1 MRAAALNAM
10 LHAQMGRRGTN
21 MLRPHRIGIGRAP
34 ARGRGTRVRVHC
46 VPVRLRE
53 LERLIV
59 KLDATRA
66 ELRAHD
72 NRRHVVDLPNPL
84 SVRRTN

>member
-1 MRAAALNAM
+1 M
-10 LHAQMGRRGTN
+10 
-21 MLRPHRIGIGRAP
+21 
-34 ARGRGTRVRVHC
+34 
-46 VPVRLRE
+46 RLRE

>member
-1 MRAAALNAM
+1 M
-10 LHAQMGRRGTN
+10 
-21 MLRPHRIGIGRAP
+21 
-34 ARGRGTRVRVHC
+34 RVHC